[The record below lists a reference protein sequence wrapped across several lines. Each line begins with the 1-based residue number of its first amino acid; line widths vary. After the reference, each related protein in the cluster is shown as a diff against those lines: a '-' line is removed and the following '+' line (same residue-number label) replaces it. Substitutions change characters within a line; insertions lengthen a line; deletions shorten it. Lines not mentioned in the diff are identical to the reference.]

1 MFPNY
6 LILTPD
12 GVGSTYLQRALT
24 VYLNCAGI
32 EYWNTHELL
41 NGLRLE
47 NGNLYK
53 DQSLN
58 YTQSTSKICQ
68 LLLESKCNLVS
79 RIANYHINTRLKHKQ
94 EDYGKLYNTCNLK
107 FNKILYCTRDPF
119 EYALSWSIRWNT
131 KVLNVYSI
139 AERID
144 VHSEDTKQTID
155 INYFYKKLQDYVSYE
170 YWVNDNFN
178 ISQSVKYNELHR
190 NVDQVL
196 QEITGLDYSTSN
208 YLGVSLQD
216 FSLFRYKASL
226 YKQTQD
232 RKHLQGMNNHKV
244 AGYLK
249 VKRIAHDL
257 ISKKQLVNTIPVKMN
272 TLQDKQNRITNFDDA
287 VDMYNTWATGTND
300 HPQLTQQ
307 IIKNRILEE
316 DIIYAA

>member
-24 VYLNCAGI
+24 VYLNCAGLK
-32 EYWNTHELL
+32 YWNTHELL
-41 NGLRLE
+41 NGLALE

-53 DQSLN
+53 DWSLK
-58 YTQSTSKICQ
+58 YSQSTSKICQ

-79 RIANYHINTRLKHKQ
+79 RIARYHIDNRLYYEQ
-94 EDYGKLYNTCNLK
+94 DDYDQFYNTCNLK
-107 FNKILYCTRDPF
+107 FNKILYCIRDPF
-119 EYALSWSIRWNT
+119 EYALSWSIRNNT
-131 KVLNVYSI
+131 SVLNVYSVN
-139 AERID
+139 ERID
-144 VHSEDTKQTID
+144 VHGEETKQTID
-155 INYFYKKLQDYVSYE
+155 INYFYKKLQQYTRYE
-170 YWVNDNFN
+170 YWANDNFN
-178 ISQSVKYNELHR
+178 ISQPVKYKGLHT

-196 QEITGLDYSTSN
+196 QQITGLNYSIRDH
-208 YLGVSLQD
+208 LGVSLQD
-216 FSLFRYKASL
+216 FSLLRYKTSL

-232 RKHLQGMNNHKV
+232 KKYLQGMNNNKV
-244 AGYLK
+244 AGCLK
-249 VKRIAHDL
+249 VNRIAHDL

-287 VDMYNTWATGTND
+287 VDMYNTWATGTNG